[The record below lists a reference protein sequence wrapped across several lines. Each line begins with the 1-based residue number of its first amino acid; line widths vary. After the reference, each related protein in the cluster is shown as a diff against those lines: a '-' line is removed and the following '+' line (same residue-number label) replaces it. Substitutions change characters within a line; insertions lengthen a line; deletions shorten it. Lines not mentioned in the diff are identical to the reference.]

1 MRDVAGHAQ
10 AQARLARAVA
20 SGQVSHAYLLTGPE
34 SIGKTT
40 LALAVAR
47 LLLCE
52 RPNLETG
59 DPCDSCDACRKVLHG
74 NHPDVMLVE
83 PEDGKRLLGVDVVRE
98 SVVRHANLAP
108 SQGRWRVFI
117 LPDVER
123 MTPNTLNALLKTL
136 EEPPA
141 GVVLLLTSTDP
152 ESLLPTLISRCQ
164 LLSLHPLA
172 QSEIER
178 LLIERHQV
186 APAEAQALAA
196 LAQGRPGWAVR
207 AHEHPELREERK
219 QLLGQIIGL
228 PRASR
233 DERLRMAGVLAKD
246 GDMARRA
253 LDEWTLWWRDV
264 LLAAAGADHLI
275 SDGEARREAERLGRA
290 IGRPRAEAF
299 LHALLAA
306 RELLDQNVNARL
318 AFDVLM
324 FDLPAPTASSGRR

>member
-1 MRDVAGHAQ
+1 
-10 AQARLARAVA
+10 
-20 SGQVSHAYLLTGPE
+20 
-34 SIGKTT
+34 
-40 LALAVAR
+40 
-47 LLLCE
+47 
-52 RPNLETG
+52 
-59 DPCDSCDACRKVLHG
+59 
-74 NHPDVMLVE
+74 MLVE